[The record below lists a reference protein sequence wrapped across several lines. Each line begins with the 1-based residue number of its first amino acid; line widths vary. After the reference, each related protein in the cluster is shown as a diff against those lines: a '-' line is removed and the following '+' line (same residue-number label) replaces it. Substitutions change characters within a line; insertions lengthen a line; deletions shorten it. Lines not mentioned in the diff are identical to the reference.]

1 MSQQVIQ
8 RTILI
13 NTKDS
18 ERSINQL
25 NKEIS
30 QLSDELNGLTINSK
44 RYNEVSKELA
54 IRQKELTSINQSLQI
69 ASRTTQQR
77 FENLQK
83 FSSGLTAG
91 FTTLASTFALL
102 GTGSENFDKTITKL
116 TGSLAILQSIGGL
129 KDLIESFPGV
139 INGFKNI
146 GDSIKRFFTGAVN
159 SFDPLERRLTTAA
172 NNLKNIG
179 KIDIKA
185 DIKTSGVKD
194 IQTPIITN
202 TNKQLAEQ
210 QKTLVPLNEQ
220 WQKYTEA
227 LQANKKE
234 LEEAVK
240 VKKLDR
246 TEIEKKIAL
255 NKDLIATVKELR
267 DIELAADK
275 IAKKRKPV
283 APDTL
288 DLDIYSVEDLNKAA
302 ATLGKSYDEVYNKYL
317 GLIDQ
322 GAKAFNTNAQSFK
335 NLNGELKTSEQA
347 LDELNKQIAANEK
360 AIQQAEFATTKLGK
374 AWNITK
380 QIFSTVGWTLVI
392 TALVTAAYKLFDYI
406 KALKTAAKEQREF
419 NQELNKTTS
428 ELSSSKLAKFYE
440 LQKAFEQ
447 IGNTAKDKEQFLKDY
462 ADGLKE
468 TGLAINDVQTAEDA
482 FINNTDKYVQ
492 AIIARAKID
501 AYKEQIT
508 KKTQE
513 TLEKNLELERKI
525 ESGEYKT
532 SAIAQSQA
540 GVVGQGYISKDD
552 LETQRKVV
560 EQARKKLEDEIKEN
574 NKELNDFITNQ
585 VGNISK
591 LNKEYSALWATNDK
605 GTKETSK
612 STSKTVDIPDIQLP
626 DIQPL
631 LDEIS
636 KEIDNFIEAEYDVV
650 LGDREKE
657 LRELEEKWFKPYKE
671 LYETYGGDIN
681 QLTEEYERRR
691 KEIIDKYKP
700 KNELEEQLKEIREAY
715 ELEVGLITK
724 KSPKTTYK
732 QFGQKFQYQSG
743 KDIEEEYNSALKYN
757 KDIYNAT
764 IERLDAEEKAYQNRI
779 NQINEELKAETL
791 SEEQKKKLLD
801 EKDKID
807 KKLARNKIERE
818 NALDRK
824 DQADTEAAIARQK
837 KRQQAAQQT
846 VAVVSSV
853 NASMGSIFDS
863 IAQINQMNIDS
874 GKLSEEQVKKAEKRR
889 DKASKTAK
897 GFKAAQAVIDALSA
911 ANGAYSSMSSIPYV
925 GPALGAAAAAAA
937 LIAGYANVKQIL
949 AQDVSGSTI
958 QQATGTPASVNVPA
972 ISYTRNLVGDKE
984 LEEINKPQVCLV
996 VEDLNNVQNRMQ
1008 VRESNATF

>member
-1 MSQQVIQ
+1 MATEIIRKITIQ
-8 RTILI
+8 TG
-13 NTKDS
+13 DS

-54 IRQKELTSINQSLQI
+54 IRQKELTSINQSLEV

-179 KIDIKA
+179 KVDIKA
-185 DIKTSGVKD
+185 DIKTSGIKD
-194 IQTPIITN
+194 AQTPIITN

-220 WQKYTEA
+220 WNKYNKELQEA
-227 LQANKKE
+227 LSYTSDYSSDLEKLRKIFLEYNKTAVGEATVNIKQLDKATKE
-234 LEEAVK
+234 LYKGNLEPMRKFFDALILDQDALEATARSMGVTYDQ
-240 VKKLDR
+240 L
-246 TEIEKKIAL
+246 
-255 NKDLIATVKELR
+255 TVGLKNFGNNVDEDSEYLKGLR
-267 DIELAADK
+267 QQL
-275 IAKKRKPV
+275 
-283 APDTL
+283 L
-288 DLDIYSVEDLNKAA
+288 
-302 ATLGKSYDEVYNKYL
+302 EV
-317 GLIDQ
+317 
-322 GAKAFNTNAQSFK
+322 
-335 NLNGELKTSEQA
+335 
-347 LDELNKQIAANEK
+347 EK
-360 AIQQAEFATTKLGK
+360 AGGK
-374 AWNITK
+374 AVTGISK
-380 QIFSTVGWTLVI
+380 FGGILKSIFSTVGWTLVI

-440 LQKAFEQ
+440 LQKAFEA
-447 IGNTAKDKEQFLKDY
+447 IGNSTESKKKFLEDY
-462 ADGLKE
+462 SDQLKE

-552 LETQRKVV
+552 LETQQKVV

-574 NKELNDFITNQ
+574 NKSLNDFITNQ

-612 STSKTVDIPDIQLP
+612 TVDISDIQLP

-636 KEIDNFIEAEYDVV
+636 KEIDDFIEAEYDVV

-700 KNELEEQLKEIREAY
+700 DTKDTQKELESQLTAIKETFDFQSKQLSLY
-715 ELEVGLITK
+715 K
-724 KSPKTTYK
+724 PKTTYK
-732 QFGQKFQYQSG
+732 QLGLTFQYQSG
-743 KDIEEEYNSALKYN
+743 SDVKKEYQNTLDYNNQVYNLTAERIKKENEIYN
-757 KDIYNAT
+757 KQLENSQLTADEKLN
-764 IERLDAEEKAYQNRI
+764 IERKLAENTKALQDAELQRDQDNTQAVIDMQRKKLQAFQATAQVTSSVLGSLGSAFDTKAQLAKTEK
-779 NQINEELKAETL
+779 
-791 SEEQKKKLLD
+791 EQKK
-801 EKDKID
+801 
-807 KKLARNKIERE
+807 
-818 NALDRK
+818 
-824 DQADTEAAIARQK
+824 AA
-837 KRQQAAQQT
+837 
-846 VAVVSSV
+846 
-853 NASMGSIFDS
+853 
-863 IAQINQMNIDS
+863 
-874 GKLSEEQVKKAEKRR
+874 
-889 DKASKTAK
+889 KTAK

>member
-1 MSQQVIQ
+1 MATEIIRKITIQ
-8 RTILI
+8 TG
-13 NTKDS
+13 DS

-54 IRQKELTSINQSLQI
+54 IRQKELASINQNLQV

-194 IQTPIITN
+194 VQTPIITN

-255 NKDLIATVKELR
+255 NKDLIATVKELQ

-283 APDTL
+283 APDAL
-288 DLDIYSVEDLNKAA
+288 DLDTYSVEDLNKAA
-302 ATLGKSYDEVYNKYL
+302 AKLGKSYDEVYNKYL
-317 GLIDQ
+317 RLIDQ
-322 GAKAFNTNAQSFK
+322 GAKAFNVNAQGFK
-335 NLNGELKTSEQA
+335 NLNRELKTSEQA
-347 LDELNKQIAANEK
+347 LDDLNKQIAANEK

-374 AWNITK
+374 AWNVTK

-440 LQKAFEQ
+440 LQKAFEA
-447 IGNTAKDKEQFLKDY
+447 IGNSTESKKKFLEDY
-462 ADGLKE
+462 SDQLKE

-525 ESGEYKT
+525 ESGEYEE
-532 SAIAQSQA
+532 
-540 GVVGQGYISKDD
+540 SKANLLAARSRLT
-552 LETQRKVV
+552 LEKAR
-560 EQARKKLEDEIKEN
+560 EQVKKEAAEEYKKEIKEN

-636 KEIDNFIEAEYDVV
+636 KEIDDFIEAEYDVV

-700 KNELEEQLKEIREAY
+700 DTKDTQKELESQLTAIKETFDFQSKQLSLY
-715 ELEVGLITK
+715 K
-724 KSPKTTYK
+724 PKTTYK
-732 QFGQKFQYQSG
+732 QLGLTFQYQSG
-743 KDIEEEYNSALKYN
+743 SDVKKEYQNTLDYNNQIYNLTAERIKKENEIYN
-757 KDIYNAT
+757 KQLENSQLTADEKLN
-764 IERLDAEEKAYQNRI
+764 IERKLAENTKALQDAELQRDQDNTQAAIDMQRKKLQAFQATAQVTSSVLGSLGSAFDTKAQLAKTEK
-779 NQINEELKAETL
+779 
-791 SEEQKKKLLD
+791 EQKK
-801 EKDKID
+801 
-807 KKLARNKIERE
+807 
-818 NALDRK
+818 
-824 DQADTEAAIARQK
+824 AA
-837 KRQQAAQQT
+837 
-846 VAVVSSV
+846 
-853 NASMGSIFDS
+853 
-863 IAQINQMNIDS
+863 
-874 GKLSEEQVKKAEKRR
+874 E
-889 DKASKTAK
+889 TAK

>member
-1 MSQQVIQ
+1 MAQDIVRFIKIQ
-8 RTILI
+8 TG
-13 NTKDS
+13 DS

-54 IRQKELTSINQSLQI
+54 IRQKELTSINQSLQV

-77 FENLQK
+77 FENIQK

-185 DIKTSGVKD
+185 DIKTSGTSTQIKPIESPD
-194 IQTPIITN
+194 IEDVNQD
-202 TNKQLAEQ
+202 LAEQ
-210 QKTLVPLNEQ
+210 QKQIIPLNEQ
-220 WQKYTEA
+220 WEKY
-227 LQANKKE
+227 NKQ
-234 LEEAVK
+234 L
-240 VKKLDR
+240 
-246 TEIEKKIAL
+246 
-255 NKDLIATVKELR
+255 KDLKTVQPKLQKQTQDYTKLAEIQSNTVKELKEQYNLLT
-267 DIELAADK
+267 ELQHLGKPLSPEQYKTWDELPGKIKEAEKALEITNSE
-275 IAKKRKPV
+275 IAKTSAV
-283 APDTL
+283 
-288 DLDIYSVEDLNKAA
+288 S
-302 ATLGKSYDEVYNKYL
+302 
-317 GLIDQ
+317 
-322 GAKAFNTNAQSFK
+322 GAV
-335 NLNGELKTSEQA
+335 G
-347 LDELNKQIAANEK
+347 KQIDVVGGKISDTEK
-360 AIQQAEFATTKLGK
+360 QMKSLGIATSNVGRVFG
-374 AWNITK
+374 
-380 QIFSTVGWTLVI
+380 QILSTVGWSLLIAIILKGIQTF
-392 TALVTAAYKLFDYI
+392 YNYI
-406 KALKTAAKEQREF
+406 KTIKTAAKEQKEF

-447 IGNTAKDKEQFLKDY
+447 IGNAAKDKEQFLKDY

-612 STSKTVDIPDIQLP
+612 SDIPDIQLP

-636 KEIDNFIEAEYDVV
+636 KEIDDFIEAEYDVV

-700 KNELEEQLKEIREAY
+700 DTKDTQKELESQLTAIKETFDFQSKQLSLY
-715 ELEVGLITK
+715 K
-724 KSPKTTYK
+724 PKTTYK
-732 QFGQKFQYQSG
+732 QLGLTFQYQSG
-743 KDIEEEYNSALKYN
+743 SDVKKEYQNTLDYNNQVYNLTAERIKKENEIYN
-757 KDIYNAT
+757 KQLENSQLTADEKLN
-764 IERLDAEEKAYQNRI
+764 IERKLAENTKALQDAELQRDQDNTQAAIDMQRKKLQAFQATAQVTSSVLGSLGSAFDTKAQLAKTEK
-779 NQINEELKAETL
+779 
-791 SEEQKKKLLD
+791 EQKK
-801 EKDKID
+801 
-807 KKLARNKIERE
+807 
-818 NALDRK
+818 
-824 DQADTEAAIARQK
+824 AA
-837 KRQQAAQQT
+837 
-846 VAVVSSV
+846 
-853 NASMGSIFDS
+853 
-863 IAQINQMNIDS
+863 
-874 GKLSEEQVKKAEKRR
+874 E
-889 DKASKTAK
+889 TAK

>member
-1 MSQQVIQ
+1 MAQEIVRFIQ
-8 RTILI
+8 I
-13 NTKDS
+13 NTGNS
-18 ERSINQL
+18 ERSINSLKSEIKSL
-25 NKEIS
+25 NTELGKLTVGS
-30 QLSDELNGLTINSK
+30 Q
-44 RYNEVSKELA
+44 RYNEVSKQLTS
-54 IRQKELTSINQSLQI
+54 RQKELREVTRDLQL
-69 ASRTTQQR
+69 ASKTTEQR
-77 FENLQK
+77 FNNLQK
-83 FSSGLTAG
+83 FGTGLTAG
-91 FTTLASTFALL
+91 FTTLANTFALL
-102 GTGSENFDKTITKL
+102 GSDSENFNKTITKL
-116 TGSLAILQSIGGL
+116 TGSLAILQSVGGL
-129 KDLIESFPGV
+129 KDLVSSFPGV
-139 INGFKNI
+139 ISGFKNI

-185 DIKTSGVKD
+185 DIKTSGTSTQIKPIESPD
-194 IQTPIITN
+194 IEDVNQD
-202 TNKQLAEQ
+202 LAEQ
-210 QKTLVPLNEQ
+210 QKQIIPLNEQ
-220 WQKYTEA
+220 WEKY
-227 LQANKKE
+227 NKQ
-234 LEEAVK
+234 L
-240 VKKLDR
+240 
-246 TEIEKKIAL
+246 
-255 NKDLIATVKELR
+255 KDLKTVQPKLQKQTQDYTKLAKIQSDTVKELKEQYNLLT
-267 DIELAADK
+267 ELQHLGKPLSPEQYKTWDELPGKIKEAEKALEITNSE
-275 IAKKRKPV
+275 IAKTSAV
-283 APDTL
+283 
-288 DLDIYSVEDLNKAA
+288 S
-302 ATLGKSYDEVYNKYL
+302 
-317 GLIDQ
+317 
-322 GAKAFNTNAQSFK
+322 GAV
-335 NLNGELKTSEQA
+335 G
-347 LDELNKQIAANEK
+347 KQIDVVGGKISDTEK
-360 AIQQAEFATTKLGK
+360 QMKSLGIATSNVGRVFG
-374 AWNITK
+374 
-380 QIFSTVGWTLVI
+380 QIFSTVGWSLLIAIILKGIQTF
-392 TALVTAAYKLFDYI
+392 YNYI
-406 KALKTAAKEQREF
+406 KTIKTAAKEQREF

-440 LQKAFEQ
+440 LQKAFEA
-447 IGNTAKDKEQFLKDY
+447 IGNSAESKKKFLEDY
-462 ADGLKE
+462 SDQLKE

-525 ESGEYKT
+525 ESGEYKNLT
-532 SAIAQSQA
+532 PKQTQIVGAAGPQA
-540 GVVGQGYISKDD
+540 GQSKAAIEAA
-552 LETQRKVV
+552 LKQQQSLTIQFRQEN
-560 EQARKKLEDEIKEN
+560 AKKYREEIEKN

-591 LNKEYSALWATNDK
+591 LNKEYSSLWATNDK

-612 STSKTVDIPDIQLP
+612 SISKTVDIPDIQLP

-657 LRELEEKWFKPYKE
+657 LRDLEEKWFKPYKE

-732 QFGQKFQYQSG
+732 QFGQTFQYQSG
-743 KDIEEEYNSALKYN
+743 KDIKEEYKSALKYN
-757 KDIYNAT
+757 EDIYNAT

-984 LEEINKPQVCLV
+984 LEQINKPQVCLV

>member
-1 MSQQVIQ
+1 MQEIIRKITIQ
-8 RTILI
+8 TG
-13 NTKDS
+13 DS

-54 IRQKELTSINQSLQI
+54 IRQKELTSINQSLQV

-185 DIKTSGVKD
+185 DIKTSGTSTQIKPIESPD
-194 IQTPIITN
+194 IEDVNQD
-202 TNKQLAEQ
+202 LAEQ
-210 QKTLVPLNEQ
+210 QKQIIPLNEQ
-220 WQKYTEA
+220 WEKY
-227 LQANKKE
+227 NKQ
-234 LEEAVK
+234 L
-240 VKKLDR
+240 
-246 TEIEKKIAL
+246 
-255 NKDLIATVKELR
+255 KDLKTVQPKLQKQTQDYIKLAEIQSNTVKELKEQYNLLT
-267 DIELAADK
+267 ELQHLGKPLSPEQYKTWDELPGKIKEAEKALEITNSE
-275 IAKKRKPV
+275 IAKTSAV
-283 APDTL
+283 
-288 DLDIYSVEDLNKAA
+288 S
-302 ATLGKSYDEVYNKYL
+302 
-317 GLIDQ
+317 
-322 GAKAFNTNAQSFK
+322 GAV
-335 NLNGELKTSEQA
+335 G
-347 LDELNKQIAANEK
+347 KQIDVVGGKISDTEK
-360 AIQQAEFATTKLGK
+360 QMKSLGIATSNVGRVFG
-374 AWNITK
+374 
-380 QIFSTVGWTLVI
+380 QILSTVGWSLLIAIILKGIQTF
-392 TALVTAAYKLFDYI
+392 YNYI
-406 KALKTAAKEQREF
+406 KTIKTAAKEQREF

-440 LQKAFEQ
+440 LQKAFEA
-447 IGNTAKDKEQFLKDY
+447 IGNSTESKKKFLEDY
-462 ADGLKE
+462 SDQLKE

-525 ESGEYKT
+525 ESGEYEE
-532 SAIAQSQA
+532 
-540 GVVGQGYISKDD
+540 SKANLLAARSRLT
-552 LETQRKVV
+552 LEKAR
-560 EQARKKLEDEIKEN
+560 EQVKKEAAEEYKKEIKEN

-612 STSKTVDIPDIQLP
+612 TVDIPDIQLP

-636 KEIDNFIEAEYDVV
+636 KEIDDFIEAEYDVV

-700 KNELEEQLKEIREAY
+700 DTKDTQKELDDQLKLIKESY
-715 ELEVGLITK
+715 ELTISQITK
-724 KSPKTTYK
+724 ESPKTTYK

-743 KDIEEEYNSALKYN
+743 KDIEKELNSTLTYNQRIYEATVERIN
-757 KDIYNAT
+757 KEN
-764 IERLDAEEKAYQNRI
+764 EAYQNRI
-779 NQINEELKAETL
+779 NQINEELKAENL
-791 SEEQKKKLLD
+791 SEEEKKKLLKERD
-801 EKDKID
+801 NLEKSID
-807 KKLARNKIERE
+807 NNDIERE
-818 NALDRK
+818 NAKERR
-824 DQADTEAAIARQK
+824 DQANTEAWIARQK

-949 AQDVSGSTI
+949 AHDVSGSTI

>member
-1 MSQQVIQ
+1 MATEIIRKITIQ
-8 RTILI
+8 TG
-13 NTKDS
+13 DS

-54 IRQKELTSINQSLQI
+54 IRQKELTSINQSLQV

-185 DIKTSGVKD
+185 DIKTSGAKD

-210 QKTLVPLNEQ
+210 QRTIVPLNEQ
-220 WQKYTEA
+220 WNKYNKELQEA
-227 LQANKKE
+227 LSYTSDYSSDLEKLRKIFLEYNKTSVGEATVNIKQLDKATKE
-234 LEEAVK
+234 LYKGNLEPMRKFFDALILDQDALEATARSMGVTYDQ
-240 VKKLDR
+240 L
-246 TEIEKKIAL
+246 
-255 NKDLIATVKELR
+255 TVGLKNFGNNVDEDSAYLKGLR
-267 DIELAADK
+267 QQL
-275 IAKKRKPV
+275 
-283 APDTL
+283 L
-288 DLDIYSVEDLNKAA
+288 
-302 ATLGKSYDEVYNKYL
+302 EV
-317 GLIDQ
+317 
-322 GAKAFNTNAQSFK
+322 
-335 NLNGELKTSEQA
+335 
-347 LDELNKQIAANEK
+347 EK
-360 AIQQAEFATTKLGK
+360 AGGK
-374 AWNITK
+374 AVTGISK
-380 QIFSTVGWTLVI
+380 FGGILKSIFNTVGWTLIISLIVGAI
-392 TALVTAAYKLFDYI
+392 YKLFDYI
-406 KALKTAAKEQREF
+406 KTLKTAAKEQREF

-447 IGNTAKDKEQFLKDY
+447 VGNTAKEKEQFLKDY
-462 ADGLKE
+462 SDQLKE

-591 LNKEYSALWATNDK
+591 LNKEYSALWDTNDK

-612 STSKTVDIPDIQLP
+612 TVDIP

-636 KEIDNFIEAEYDVV
+636 KEIDDFIEAEYDVV

-700 KNELEEQLKEIREAY
+700 DTKDTQKELDDQLKLIKESY
-715 ELEVGLITK
+715 ELTVSQITK
-724 KSPKTTYK
+724 ESPKTTYK
-732 QFGQKFQYQSG
+732 QFGQTFQYQSG
-743 KDIEEEYNSALKYN
+743 KDVEKELNSTLTYNQRIYEATVERIN
-757 KDIYNAT
+757 KEN
-764 IERLDAEEKAYQNRI
+764 EAYQNRI
-779 NQINEELKAETL
+779 NQINEELKAENL
-791 SEEQKKKLLD
+791 SEEEKKKLLKERD
-801 EKDKID
+801 NLEKSID
-807 KKLARNKIERE
+807 NNDIERE
-818 NALDRK
+818 NAKERR
-824 DQADTEAAIARQK
+824 DQANTEAWIARQK

-889 DKASKTAK
+889 DKAAKTAK

-958 QQATGTPASVNVPA
+958 QQATATPASVNVPA

>member
-1 MSQQVIQ
+1 MAQDIVRFIKIQ
-8 RTILI
+8 TG
-13 NTKDS
+13 DS

-25 NKEIS
+25 NREIS

-54 IRQKELTSINQSLQI
+54 IRQKELTSINQNLQV

-185 DIKTSGVKD
+185 DIKTSGAKD

-220 WQKYTEA
+220 WNKYNKELQEA
-227 LQANKKE
+227 LSYTSDYSSDLEKLRKIFLEYNKTAVGEATVNIKQLDKATKE
-234 LEEAVK
+234 LYKGNFEPMRKFFDALILDQDALEATARSMGVTYDQ
-240 VKKLDR
+240 L
-246 TEIEKKIAL
+246 
-255 NKDLIATVKELR
+255 TVGLKNFGNNVDEDSAYLKGLR
-267 DIELAADK
+267 EQL
-275 IAKKRKPV
+275 
-283 APDTL
+283 L
-288 DLDIYSVEDLNKAA
+288 
-302 ATLGKSYDEVYNKYL
+302 EV
-317 GLIDQ
+317 
-322 GAKAFNTNAQSFK
+322 
-335 NLNGELKTSEQA
+335 
-347 LDELNKQIAANEK
+347 EK
-360 AIQQAEFATTKLGK
+360 AGGK
-374 AWNITK
+374 AVTGISK
-380 QIFSTVGWTLVI
+380 FGGILKSIFSTVGWTLVI

-447 IGNTAKDKEQFLKDY
+447 IGNTAKDKEQFLEDY
-462 ADGLKE
+462 SDQLKE

-560 EQARKKLEDEIKEN
+560 EQARKQLEDEIKEN

-591 LNKEYSALWATNDK
+591 LNKEYSSLWATNDK
-605 GTKETSK
+605 GTKE
-612 STSKTVDIPDIQLP
+612 TSKTVDIPDIQLP

-636 KEIDNFIEAEYDVV
+636 KEIDDFIEAEYDVV

-700 KNELEEQLKEIREAY
+700 DTKDTQKELDDQLKLIKESY
-715 ELEVGLITK
+715 ELTISQITK
-724 KSPKTTYK
+724 ESPKTTYK
-732 QFGQKFQYQSG
+732 QFGQTFQYQSG
-743 KDIEEEYNSALKYN
+743 KDVEKELNSTLTYNQRIYEATVERIN
-757 KDIYNAT
+757 KEN
-764 IERLDAEEKAYQNRI
+764 EAYQNRI
-779 NQINEELKAETL
+779 NQINEELKAENL
-791 SEEQKKKLLD
+791 SEEEKKKLLKERD
-801 EKDKID
+801 NLEKSID
-807 KKLARNKIERE
+807 NNDIERE
-818 NALDRK
+818 NAKERR
-824 DQADTEAAIARQK
+824 DQANTEAWIARQK

-958 QQATGTPASVNVPA
+958 QQATATPASVNVPA

>member
-1 MSQQVIQ
+1 MAQDIVRFIKIQ
-8 RTILI
+8 TG
-13 NTKDS
+13 DS

-25 NKEIS
+25 NREIS

-54 IRQKELTSINQSLQI
+54 IRQKELTSINQSLEV

-185 DIKTSGVKD
+185 DIKTSGIKD
-194 IQTPIITN
+194 AQTPIITN

-210 QKTLVPLNEQ
+210 QRTLVPLNEQ
-220 WQKYTEA
+220 WNKYNKELQEA
-227 LQANKKE
+227 LSYTSDYSSDLEKLRKIFLEYNKTSVGEATVNIKQLDKATKE
-234 LEEAVK
+234 LYKGNLEPMRKFFDALILDQDALEATAKSMGVTYDQ
-240 VKKLDR
+240 L
-246 TEIEKKIAL
+246 
-255 NKDLIATVKELR
+255 TVGLKNFGNNVDEDSEYLKGLR
-267 DIELAADK
+267 QQL
-275 IAKKRKPV
+275 
-283 APDTL
+283 L
-288 DLDIYSVEDLNKAA
+288 
-302 ATLGKSYDEVYNKYL
+302 EV
-317 GLIDQ
+317 
-322 GAKAFNTNAQSFK
+322 
-335 NLNGELKTSEQA
+335 
-347 LDELNKQIAANEK
+347 EK
-360 AIQQAEFATTKLGK
+360 AGGK
-374 AWNITK
+374 AVTGISK
-380 QIFSTVGWTLVI
+380 FGGILKSIFSTVGWTLVI

-406 KALKTAAKEQREF
+406 KALKTAAKEQKEF

-525 ESGEYKT
+525 ASGEYKT

-574 NKELNDFITNQ
+574 NKSLNDFITNQ

-612 STSKTVDIPDIQLP
+612 PDIPDIQLP

-636 KEIDNFIEAEYDVV
+636 KEIDDFIEAEYDVV

-700 KNELEEQLKEIREAY
+700 DTKDTQKELESQLTAIKETFDFQSKQLSLY
-715 ELEVGLITK
+715 K
-724 KSPKTTYK
+724 PKTTYK
-732 QFGQKFQYQSG
+732 QLGLTFQYQSG
-743 KDIEEEYNSALKYN
+743 SDVKKEYQNTLDYNNQVYNLTAERIKKENEIYN
-757 KDIYNAT
+757 KQLENSQLTADEKLN
-764 IERLDAEEKAYQNRI
+764 IERKLAENTKALQDAELQRDQDNTQAAIDMQRKKLQAFQATAQVTSSVLGSLGSAFDTKAQLAKTEK
-779 NQINEELKAETL
+779 
-791 SEEQKKKLLD
+791 EQKK
-801 EKDKID
+801 
-807 KKLARNKIERE
+807 
-818 NALDRK
+818 
-824 DQADTEAAIARQK
+824 AA
-837 KRQQAAQQT
+837 
-846 VAVVSSV
+846 
-853 NASMGSIFDS
+853 
-863 IAQINQMNIDS
+863 
-874 GKLSEEQVKKAEKRR
+874 
-889 DKASKTAK
+889 KTAK

>member
-1 MSQQVIQ
+1 MAQDIVRFIKIQ
-8 RTILI
+8 TG
-13 NTKDS
+13 DS

-44 RYNEVSKELA
+44 RYNEISKELA
-54 IRQKELTSINQSLQI
+54 IRQKELTNINQSLQV

-139 INGFKNI
+139 ISGFKNI

-179 KIDIKA
+179 KVDIKA
-185 DIKTSGVKD
+185 DIKTSGTVGKD
-194 IQTPIITN
+194 IQTPITTN

-210 QKTLVPLNEQ
+210 QRTIVPLNEQ
-220 WQKYTEA
+220 WNKYNKELQEA
-227 LQANKKE
+227 LSYISDYSSDLEKLRKIFLEYNKTSVGEATVNIKQLDKATKE
-234 LEEAVK
+234 LYKGNLEPMRKFFDALILDQDALEATARSMGVTYDQ
-240 VKKLDR
+240 L
-246 TEIEKKIAL
+246 
-255 NKDLIATVKELR
+255 TVGLKNFGNN
-267 DIELAADK
+267 
-275 IAKKRKPV
+275 V
-283 APDTL
+283 T
-288 DLDIYSVEDLNKAA
+288 EDLEYLKG
-302 ATLGKSYDEVYNKYL
+302 LRQQLLEV
-317 GLIDQ
+317 
-322 GAKAFNTNAQSFK
+322 
-335 NLNGELKTSEQA
+335 
-347 LDELNKQIAANEK
+347 EK
-360 AIQQAEFATTKLGK
+360 AGGK
-374 AWNITK
+374 AVTGISK
-380 QIFSTVGWTLVI
+380 FGGILKSIFTTVGWTLIISLIVGAI
-392 TALVTAAYKLFDYI
+392 YKLFDYI
-406 KALKTAAKEQREF
+406 KTLKTAAKEQKEF

-447 IGNTAKDKEQFLKDY
+447 VGNTAKDKEQFLKDY
-462 ADGLKE
+462 SDGLKE
-468 TGLAINDVQTAEDA
+468 IGLAINDVQTAEDA

-525 ESGEYKT
+525 DANKPTFGQSVGSALRTTITGETLKESDLRYAQENAKKYK
-532 SAIAQSQA
+532 
-540 GVVGQGYISKDD
+540 K
-552 LETQRKVV
+552 
-560 EQARKKLEDEIKEN
+560 EIEKN
-574 NKELNDFITNQ
+574 NKELNDFITKQ

-591 LNKEYSALWATNDK
+591 LNKEYSSLWAKVTPKDK
-605 GTKETSK
+605 ETKET
-612 STSKTVDIPDIQLP
+612 TEDIQLP

-631 LDEIS
+631 LDEIT
-636 KEIDNFIEAEYDVV
+636 KEINDFIEAEYDVV

-657 LRELEEKWFKPYKE
+657 LRNLEENWFKPYKA

-691 KEIIDKYKP
+691 KAIIDKYKP
-700 KNELEEQLKEIREAY
+700 DTKDTQKELESQLTAIKETFDFQSKQLSLY
-715 ELEVGLITK
+715 
-724 KSPKTTYK
+724 KSKTTYK
-732 QFGQKFQYQSG
+732 QLGLTFQYQSG
-743 KDIEEEYNSALKYN
+743 SDVKKEYQNTLDYNNQVYNLTAERIKKENEIYN
-757 KDIYNAT
+757 KQLENSQLTADEKLN
-764 IERLDAEEKAYQNRI
+764 IERKLSENTKALQDAELQRDQDNTQAAIDMQRKKLQAFQATAQVTSSVLGSLGSAFDTKAQLAKTEK
-779 NQINEELKAETL
+779 
-791 SEEQKKKLLD
+791 EQKK
-801 EKDKID
+801 
-807 KKLARNKIERE
+807 
-818 NALDRK
+818 
-824 DQADTEAAIARQK
+824 AA
-837 KRQQAAQQT
+837 
-846 VAVVSSV
+846 
-853 NASMGSIFDS
+853 
-863 IAQINQMNIDS
+863 
-874 GKLSEEQVKKAEKRR
+874 
-889 DKASKTAK
+889 KTAK

-972 ISYTRNLVGDKE
+972 VSYTRNLVGDKE

>member
-1 MSQQVIQ
+1 MATEIIRKITIQ
-8 RTILI
+8 TG
-13 NTKDS
+13 DS

-54 IRQKELTSINQSLQI
+54 IRQKELASINQNLQV

-255 NKDLIATVKELR
+255 NKDLIATVKELQ

-283 APDTL
+283 APDAL
-288 DLDIYSVEDLNKAA
+288 DLDTYSVEDLNKAA

-317 GLIDQ
+317 RLIDQ
-322 GAKAFNTNAQSFK
+322 GAKAFNVNAQGFK
-335 NLNGELKTSEQA
+335 NLNRELKTSEQA
-347 LDELNKQIAANEK
+347 LDDLNKQIAANEK

-374 AWNITK
+374 AWNVTK

-440 LQKAFEQ
+440 LQKAFEA
-447 IGNTAKDKEQFLKDY
+447 IGNSTESKKKFLEDY
-462 ADGLKE
+462 SDQLKE

-636 KEIDNFIEAEYDVV
+636 KEIDDFIEAEYDVV

-700 KNELEEQLKEIREAY
+700 DTKDTQKELESQLTAIKETFDFQSKQLSLY
-715 ELEVGLITK
+715 K
-724 KSPKTTYK
+724 PKTTYK
-732 QFGQKFQYQSG
+732 QLGLTFQYQSG
-743 KDIEEEYNSALKYN
+743 SDVKKEYQNTLDYNNRIYNLTAERIKKENEIYN
-757 KDIYNAT
+757 KQLENSQLTADEKLN
-764 IERLDAEEKAYQNRI
+764 IERKLAENTKALQDAELQRDQDNTQAAIDMQRKKLQAFQATAQVTSSVLGSLGSAFDTKAQLAKTEK
-779 NQINEELKAETL
+779 
-791 SEEQKKKLLD
+791 EQKK
-801 EKDKID
+801 
-807 KKLARNKIERE
+807 
-818 NALDRK
+818 
-824 DQADTEAAIARQK
+824 AA
-837 KRQQAAQQT
+837 
-846 VAVVSSV
+846 
-853 NASMGSIFDS
+853 
-863 IAQINQMNIDS
+863 
-874 GKLSEEQVKKAEKRR
+874 E
-889 DKASKTAK
+889 TAK